1 MKYGNGVVSIVKTYK
16 DFQAT
21 DEKNQMT
28 KDLNIEEKK
37 SEIKVQ
43 IQNQRIK
50 MYVTKEMEM
59 VNNIYY
65 IYEKI
70 WGQCTEPLYKMIRNL
85 D

>member
-1 MKYGNGVVSIVKTYK
+1 MKYGNGVVSIVETYK

-70 WGQCTEPLYKMIRNL
+70 WGQCTEPLYNMIRNL